1 MSLKTKRLKPNSKNA
16 KTNFFSAFEQLFM
29 SHLKHFCVV
38 IKKFFISFFSTEA
51 EGQNASVDGQQRSDL
66 MKRQISTTGAKPSTI
81 AEEAVDQLQE
91 NEKLVAGRKK

>member
-1 MSLKTKRLKPNSKNA
+1 M
-16 KTNFFSAFEQLFM
+16 
-29 SHLKHFCVV
+29 
-38 IKKFFISFFSTEA
+38 ISFSFSTEA

-91 NEKLVAGRKK
+91 NEKLVAGNEKTMFIMFNIYN

>member
-1 MSLKTKRLKPNSKNA
+1 M
-16 KTNFFSAFEQLFM
+16 
-29 SHLKHFCVV
+29 
-38 IKKFFISFFSTEA
+38 ISFSFSTEA

-91 NEKLVAGRKK
+91 NEKLVAGNEKTMFIMFKIYNYMVQRFPKIILVFISFSRVE